1 MVDSLWVSAE
11 ELERIALRVEAA
23 VETEV
28 APEEAAVET
37 EVAPEQ
43 PALRECPFCKLQT
56 PASANFCDQCGKKL

>member
-1 MVDSLWVSAE
+1 MNSLWVSTK
-11 ELERIALRVEAA
+11 ELEKIALRLETA

-43 PALRECPFCKLQT
+43 PALRECPFCTLQL
-56 PASANFCDQCGKKL
+56 PASANFCGQCGKKL